1 MKMIAGRSSILILLA
16 ALAGCRGGIGGG
28 SHSGTHRPPAPIPV
42 KPFAMGT
49 PDVVLL
55 ITGGTNGMLE
65 VCNCSGPM
73 PGGLARRSGLIRS
86 YRAACERTITLD
98 AGDAFWIVPTAVQNR
113 FVLKGYDEIGYD
125 ALVMGDQEWGV
136 SDKLLSEWL
145 RAHKTT
151 ALSSTVTPA
160 RAKANVPIVPV
171 VKRQWGPVK
180 VAILSDVRRES
191 FLFFPPERL
200 AELKFTSIQDLA
212 DQSRKLKADGYA
224 VVVVSHGDEGAVEK
238 TAREVPADLIVRGH
252 TRRSEKKLLTVAG
265 KPVAKVGK
273 EDWVGVVAMKIQAGK
288 VTAMEYRLEVVD
300 AHWPL
305 DSRLLQT
312 YQAYAHAAMRR
323 ELDKKR
329 TKGLEWAPSAGCG
342 NCHPGAYKK
351 WKASR
356 HARAFATLQKVKRTI
371 DPNCVACHTSGFG
384 EEKGFYTFE
393 KTPKLANVNCQDCH
407 RFGADEHLKEGFQ
420 FPKITT
426 DTCES
431 CHTPVTDLM
440 FEFKKRTPKIR
451 CPKEEA
457 RK

>member
-1 MKMIAGRSSILILLA
+1 MHGR
-16 ALAGCRGGIGGG
+16 

-42 KPFAMGT
+42 KPFAMGP

-86 YRAACERTITLD
+86 YRAACERTITID

-113 FVLKGYDEIGYD
+113 FVLKGYREIGYD
-125 ALVMGDQEWGV
+125 ALVLGDQEWAA
-136 SDKLLSEWL
+136 SDKMLGEWL
-145 RAHKTT
+145 RAHQTT

-160 RAKANVPIVPV
+160 SSAATVPHVPV
-171 VKRQWGPVK
+171 LKRQWGPVK
-180 VAILSDVRRES
+180 IAILSDVRRES

-200 AELKFTSIQDLA
+200 AQLEFTGSEELA
-212 DQSRKLKADGYA
+212 AQSRKLRADGYA
-224 VVVVSHGDEGAVEK
+224 VVVVSHGDERAVAK

-265 KPVAKVGK
+265 RPVAKVGK
-273 EDWVGVVAMKIQAGK
+273 EDWVGVVAMKIDAGK

-305 DSRLLQT
+305 DARLLQT
-312 YQAYAHAAMRR
+312 YQAYAHAAMRH

-329 TKGLEWAPSAGCG
+329 KKGLEWAPSAGCG
-342 NCHPGAYKK
+342 NCHPAAYKK

-356 HARAFATLQKVKRTI
+356 HAHAFETLQKVKRTI

-393 KTPKLANVNCQDCH
+393 KTPKLAGVNCQDCH
-407 RFGADEHLKEGFQ
+407 RFGTDEHLKEGFK

-426 DTCES
+426 DTCET

-451 CPKEEA
+451 CPKEKPRTGSA
-457 RK
+457 MGG